1 MGYTKRQ
8 YIESAFEEIG
18 LADYVFNLTAQE
30 LASAARRLDS
40 MMAEWN
46 ARGLRLGF
54 PIPAS
59 PQQTDL
65 DTQTGVPDAA
75 NEAIITNL
83 AIRLAP
89 SFGKQTLPATMTT
102 ARRALSTLTAKYTN
116 SAQMQYP
123 STTPAGAGNKQW
135 NQFYSPFLKPPVDP
149 LLAGKDGPID
159 YE

>member
-8 YIESAFEEIG
+8 YIEAAFEELG
-18 LADYVFNLTAQE
+18 LADYVFTMTAQE
-30 LASAARRLDS
+30 QASALRRLDS

-46 ARGLRLGF
+46 AHGIRIGYPLPL
-54 PIPAS
+54 S
-59 PQQTDL
+59 PQQSDL
-65 DTQTGVPDAA
+65 DEQTSVTDAA

-83 AIRLAP
+83 AIRIAP
-89 SFGKQTLPATMTT
+89 SYGKQTLPATMTT
-102 ARRALSTLTAKYTN
+102 ARRALSVLTAKYTN
-116 SAQMQYP
+116 VPQMQYP

-135 NQFYSPFLKPPVDP
+135 GQFYSPFLNPPVDP